1 MCKFYNK
8 KTKNIVIGTDEVGR
22 GALAGPVYASSV
34 IFYNSRME
42 KINNSFTQN
51 IRDSKLLS
59 AKKREKIYKCCIEK
73 KIIFGIG
80 VSSVEE
86 IDELNI
92 LKASMLAMVR
102 SVKECISKFPKKID
116 DTLIVFDGI
125 YTPNDISGPWDWN
138 FKSVALKDG
147 DNLIPEI
154 SCASVIAKVTRD
166 NFMKSKSIN
175 YPYYELEKNMGYGTK
190 KHIYTLKKLGP
201 TKIHRKTFKPIK
213 SM

>member
-1 MCKFYNK
+1 MYKFYNK

-42 KINNSFTQN
+42 KINNNFTQN

-59 AKKREKIYKCCIEK
+59 AKKREKIYKSCIEK

-86 IDELNI
+86 IDKLNI

-102 SVKECISKFPKKID
+102 SVKECLSKFPKKID

-125 YTPNDISGPWDWN
+125 YTPNDISGPWEWN

-190 KHIYTLKKLGP
+190 KHMDALKKLGA
-201 TKIHRKTFKPIK
+201 TKLHRKTFNPIK